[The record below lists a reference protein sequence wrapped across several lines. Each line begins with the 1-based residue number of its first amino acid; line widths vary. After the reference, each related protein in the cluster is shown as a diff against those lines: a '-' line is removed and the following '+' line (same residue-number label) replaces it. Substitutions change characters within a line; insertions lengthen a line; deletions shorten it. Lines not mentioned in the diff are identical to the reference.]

1 MVQPGKN
8 PNSVG
13 KKIPS
18 LLINSSFLAAQIH
31 HCQVTFAGPGG
42 VEAESLQRPGGAHG
56 IFWKIPSK
64 NDGTWRFIAWIWENH
79 VWDIFH
85 CHV

>member
-1 MVQPGKN
+1 MVKHGKTQILLEKNTIFADKLIIFGCSNPPLPPGD
-8 PNSVG
+8 V
-13 KKIPS
+13 
-18 LLINSSFLAAQIH
+18 
-31 HCQVTFAGPGG
+31 AGPGG

-79 VWDIFH
+79 GKS
-85 CHV
+85 CM